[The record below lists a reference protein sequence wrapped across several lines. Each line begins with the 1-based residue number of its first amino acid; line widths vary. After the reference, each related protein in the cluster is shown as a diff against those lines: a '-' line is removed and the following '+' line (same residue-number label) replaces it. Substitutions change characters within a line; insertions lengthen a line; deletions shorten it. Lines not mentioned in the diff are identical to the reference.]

1 MIHSGNGNTEQIMM
15 ANAEACAET
24 HPLVRKGIWQYSDWE
39 GEHRNLDVKVAYS
52 VKEVL
57 VYLKCKPGDTGSR
70 KSYVMN

>member
-1 MIHSGNGNTEQIMM
+1 MIHTGNGNAEKITM
-15 ANAEACAET
+15 ANDAET
-24 HPLVRKGIWQYSDWE
+24 HPFVRIGIWQYSDWG
-39 GEHRNLDVKVAYS
+39 GEHRNLDVKVAYG